1 MYSMYERSANNQQ
14 RRKTMRT
21 IKSKEDLVQW
31 AREVNPDYQDYYM
44 HSDLKAIDK
53 WFIETNGD
61 RKLIL
66 CSVFNTMSY
75 DEVERL
81 LLVWAK
87 NKAQAII
94 DEEAESL
101 NADYIAKCKALHD
114 REIAILD
121 RERTVADLER
131 RITVLESETR
141 RWSDMDKTS
150 RDTIINFRTH
160 IENLQNDNQDLLEE
174 VEKMQAFKA
183 TLRGILTADQIS

>member
-121 RERTVADLER
+121 RERAVYDLEKHVATLEHEVLTLR
-131 RITVLESETR
+131 AEYARLNNIQSTQYLRI
-141 RWSDMDKTS
+141 
-150 RDTIINFRTH
+150 
-160 IENLQNDNQDLLEE
+160 QDLEE
-174 VEKMQAFKA
+174 ELGKMQTFKA